1 MGTRS
6 TPAGVVDKLAKD
18 ITRALAT
25 RDLRDSLAK
34 HGADPM
40 SMTQPEFARF
50 VLDESESA
58 ARIIEAAGIKSQK
71 NR

>member
-1 MGTRS
+1 MATAI
-6 TPAGVVDKLAKD
+6 PAKLIEDVARELTSRAAIDIPEDYRQGVIA
-18 ITRALAT
+18 A
-25 RDLRDSLAK
+25 RDREDSRI
-34 HGADPM
+34 
-40 SMTQPEFARF
+40 ARF